1 MLPSVF
7 AGIKTPM
14 LTMLRTRNMLRH
26 ILVNLRNTV
35 PSSPTFSTSCASVV
49 LFTGVNQAKRLLPI
63 SGGACFSS
71 AYLSLGAYTTE
82 FRGRSKENIRV
93 IKTITPTEV
102 PKDAQKAVAANWNSC
117 QCGATLLDASWL
129 TAALKGSWIRHSSSS
144 APCGSALQFT
154 TMMASGGG
162 LGKTCDSEVW

>member
-1 MLPSVF
+1 MYAPDIVTKILLAVGVHEVLVLPSVF

-82 FRGRSKENIRV
+82 LRGRSKENIRV

-102 PKDAQKAVAANWNSC
+102 PKDAQKAVAANWDKLSVCSNMARC
-117 QCGATLLDASWL
+117 KVAYGCFERVLD
-129 TAALKGSWIRHSSSS
+129 
-144 APCGSALQFT
+144 
-154 TMMASGGG
+154 
-162 LGKTCDSEVW
+162 KT